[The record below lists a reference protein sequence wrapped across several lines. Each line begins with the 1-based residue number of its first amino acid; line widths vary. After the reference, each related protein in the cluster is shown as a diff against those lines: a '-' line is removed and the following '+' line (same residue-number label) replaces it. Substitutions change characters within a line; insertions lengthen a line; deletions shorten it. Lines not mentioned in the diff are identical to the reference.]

1 LPVLVHQHRS
11 PANIIHN
18 TGDREIGENAMN
30 VAYRYSAGQRLA
42 WLADRL
48 IRFERPYLITGSQA
62 AYQYH
67 HWLTPLENMAHIQVY
82 AADVPMWWRLAGD
95 GCAVFETLP
104 TTAQVRAAQKTIIL
118 EPTLESGRYRRR
130 QMLDGLAF
138 VAPEDLCLDLVERA
152 RGETSPAEVAAIL
165 IARREALDWS
175 ALLTQAGQRGL
186 ARHLGVLIEAT
197 GVELGAELA
206 PAWFVGQLHR
216 LAAGEP
222 FSDQDYPSMRRRASL
237 EAYPALD
244 ERWGV
249 RLCLPHHVIGKV
261 VLDLAAHSGPILQPA
276 GR

>member
-1 LPVLVHQHRS
+1 MS
-11 PANIIHN
+11 AAN
-18 TGDREIGENAMN
+18 TRGE
-30 VAYRYSAGQRLA
+30 SAGQRLA

-48 IRFERPYLITGSQA
+48 IRLDRPYLITGSQA

-67 HWLTPLENMAHIQVY
+67 RWLTPLENLAAIQVFVTD
-82 AADVPMWWRLAGD
+82 APAWWRLAGD
-95 GCAVFETLP
+95 GCAMFETLP
-104 TTAQVRAAQKTIIL
+104 TTAQVRAAPKTIIL

-130 QMLDGLAF
+130 QMIDGLAF

-175 ALLTQAGQRGL
+175 ALLAQAGQRGL
-186 ARHLGVLIEAT
+186 ARRLGVLIEAT
-197 GVELGAELA
+197 GVELGADLA

-222 FSDQDYPSMRRRASL
+222 FSDQDYPSMRRRARL
-237 EAYPALD
+237 EAYPALT

-249 RLCLPHHVIGKV
+249 RLRLPHHVIGKV
-261 VLDLAAHSGPILQPA
+261 VLDLAAHSGPVFQPA

>member
-1 LPVLVHQHRS
+1 MS
-11 PANIIHN
+11 AAN
-18 TGDREIGENAMN
+18 TRGA
-30 VAYRYSAGQRLA
+30 SAGQRLA

-48 IRFERPYLITGSQA
+48 IKLDRPYLIIGSQA
-62 AYQYH
+62 TYQYH
-67 HWLTPLENMAHIQVY
+67 RWLTPLENLASIQAY
-82 AADVPMWWRLAGD
+82 ATDASAWWQLVGL

-104 TTAQVRAAQKTIIL
+104 TTAQIRAAQKAIIL
-118 EPTLESGRYRRR
+118 DPTLEPGRHRRR
-130 QMLDGLAF
+130 QMIDGLAF

-175 ALLTQAGQRGL
+175 ALLAQAGQRGL
-186 ARHLGVLIEAT
+186 ARRLGVLIEAT
-197 GVELGAELA
+197 GVELGADLA

-222 FSDQDYPSMRRRASL
+222 FSDQDYPSMRRRARL
-237 EAYPALD
+237 EAYPALT

-249 RLCLPHHVIGKV
+249 RLRLPHHVIGKV
-261 VLDLAAHSGPILQPA
+261 VLDLAAHSGPVFQPA